1 MLYLCSFALF
11 FLLCVL
17 VTNISIDSYLCQGH
31 ACTHGDSN
39 RGQGNVL
46 KLAVNAAMFQICNSL
61 FVDAQPNRRVCAR
74 RRLCAKI
81 SVIFTFICTILNKPT
96 VASDAGTTRAPV
108 TTDAATGMNAPNV
121 AVGVAASLSD
131 EVRMV

>member
-1 MLYLCSFALF
+1 MFVVALFVFIFALV

-46 KLAVNAAMFQICNSL
+46 KLAVNAAMVQICNSL
-61 FVDAQPNRRVCAR
+61 FVYAQTRG
-74 RRLCAKI
+74 
-81 SVIFTFICTILNKPT
+81 LNNGGGHRYT
-96 VASDAGTTRAPV
+96 
-108 TTDAATGMNAPNV
+108 
-121 AVGVAASLSD
+121 
-131 EVRMV
+131 